1 MRKLWRPIDTVGNWI
16 VNEFSTQAQLRLGVI
31 LFLGSLP
38 FYPYMLW
45 SGEPPV
51 IYFLS
56 VLAVTLTGL
65 GILVSLQVLVRQEK
79 QEEDS

>member
-1 MRKLWRPIDTVGNWI
+1 VNLWKPIDKIGKWI
-16 VNEFSTQAQLRLGVI
+16 LEEVDAEVQLRAGVLLTLLSI
-31 LFLGSLP
+31 P

-56 VLAVTLTGL
+56 VLAVTLS
-65 GILVSLQVLVRQEK
+65 GIALVIGAQVLVRQE
-79 QEEDS
+79 EDNDDDV